1 MCGNLMKIAVSNIAW
16 YREPNKFEDFLIFL
30 KKNKCHGIEIAPSII
45 WQEPI
50 KINLREIDKFNKLL
64 EAYNIDLVGFHSL
77 LFTRPKLEF
86 FKDKD
91 ARKKTIS
98 YINELI
104 DKCADLNG
112 KKLVYG
118 SPNSRKTRD
127 KKYDDCVKQI
137 IEDFTII
144 AEHAKAKDQ
153 FFCIEPLDKN
163 TTEFISSFEEGGDI
177 VKAVNHNNC
186 RLHLDTKVLFN
197 EKKINNLI
205 KKYSKIIEH
214 VHVSDQDLSEPGT
227 INREHEEIS
236 LALNKINYS
245 KYLTIEMRIQ
255 KDVEKSISRSINF
268 LKSKY
273 KNND

>member
-1 MCGNLMKIAVSNIAW
+1 MRGNLVKIAVSNIAW

-64 EAYNIDLVGFHSL
+64 ESYNIDLVGFHSL
-77 LFTRPKLEF
+77 LFTNPKLEF

-91 ARKKTIS
+91 TRKKTIN

-177 VKAVNHNNC
+177 VNAVNHNNC

-227 INREHEEIS
+227 INYEHEEIS

-268 LKSKY
+268 LNNKY